1 MATINIDGKDYNT
14 EEMNDEALA
23 QLQAVQFTSNEIVAT
38 QLRLAALQT
47 AKNTYAKALKSMLD
61 GQSQDNEASDI
72 DIPENLTF
80 D

>member
-23 QLQAVQFTSNEIVAT
+23 QLQAVQFTSNEIVTT